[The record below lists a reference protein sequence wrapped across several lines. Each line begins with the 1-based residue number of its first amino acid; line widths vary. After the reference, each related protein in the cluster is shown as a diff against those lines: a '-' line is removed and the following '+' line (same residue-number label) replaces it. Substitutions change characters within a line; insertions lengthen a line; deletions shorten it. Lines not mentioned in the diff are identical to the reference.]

1 MFLTEWVTLWMRYLI
16 PGDSF
21 ESKDFDGYFD
31 QAYLAKELLKKKKLH
46 KNLLW

>member
-21 ESKDFDGYFD
+21 V
-31 QAYLAKELLKKKKLH
+31 LKVKTLMVILTKLVWQ
-46 KNLLW
+46 KNY